1 MDGVFQHGT
10 PVFRFLYQTF
20 INLMFVTGG
29 FLGNLDLAANFRF
42 GGGGGVGGGFGGGID
57 IGVGVGGGINF
68 GGIGGVDDGEGGIRF
83 DVGGGLRLGLSG
95 SAMTPVPSPTGL
107 SLPCGGIGNLFI

>member
-1 MDGVFQHGT
+1 MHEGVRNVT
-10 PVFRFLYQTF
+10 PVIRFFYQRY
-20 INLMFVTGG
+20 INLMFGTGG
-29 FLGNLDLAANFRF
+29 FLGDLDLAAGFRF
-42 GGGGGVGGGFGGGID
+42 EAGGGGGGID
-57 IGVGVGGGINF
+57 IGVGVGGGIDF

-95 SAMTPVPSPTGL
+95 SAMAPVPSPTGL